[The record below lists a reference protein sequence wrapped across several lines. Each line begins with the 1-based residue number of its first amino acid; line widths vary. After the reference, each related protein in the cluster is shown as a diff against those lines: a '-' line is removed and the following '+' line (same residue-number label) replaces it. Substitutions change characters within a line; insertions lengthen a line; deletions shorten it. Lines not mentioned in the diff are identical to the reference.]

1 MHKPNAFRLIAA
13 SLAAALMLAACGGG
27 GGGSNN
33 QETAGP
39 PPSSRFGASANLEGI
54 CTVEGQKR
62 FVRSYLDEHYLW
74 YNEIIEVNAAQ
85 YSSAADYF
93 NALLVKTPDAS
104 GQPRDRFSAVLPS
117 ATAENVLA
125 RAADVSTAQA
135 NHTPFVPVSRV
146 FLTPTGRRVGYIQ
159 FNDHAT
165 GAQDDLINA
174 FRNVRDSGLQDLVLD
189 LRQNSGG
196 FLYIALTAA
205 SMITGPQ
212 NNGKIFEQLQYNDK
226 RQAET
231 EANTLR
237 FGDTV
242 QFAESFYS
250 KGAPIPQLGL
260 PRVYILAS
268 SLTCSSS
275 ESIVNG
281 LRGVDVQVILIGQT
295 TCGKPYGFHRK
306 DNCGLAYFP
315 IEFRGSNAKGFSDYT
330 TGFRPTCT
338 VNDNPQSRPGS
349 ATDPLLSAAQFH
361 IENGSCPAGTATAQ
375 SSAAPDA
382 SVREQQPARPAWA
395 GRLLPSQR

>member
-1 MHKPNAFRLIAA
+1 MNKPNAFRLLAA
-13 SLAAALMLAACGGG
+13 SLAAALMLTACGGG
-27 GGGSNN
+27 GGGGDS
-33 QETAGP
+33 EDTAGP
-39 PPSSRFGASANLEGI
+39 PPSSRFGASESFEGI

-62 FVRSYLDEHYLW
+62 FVRSYLDERYLW
-74 YNEIIEVNAAQ
+74 YNEIVEVDPAR
-85 YSSAADYF
+85 YSSPADYF

-117 ATAENVLA
+117 ASAENVLA

-135 NHTPFVPVSRV
+135 NHTPYVPVSRV
-146 FLTPTGRRVGYIQ
+146 FLTPSGRRVGYIQ

-165 GAQDDLINA
+165 GAQDDLITA
-174 FRNVRDSGLQDLVLD
+174 FRTVRDGGLQDLVLD

-196 FLYIALTAA
+196 FLYVALTAA

-212 NNGKIFEQLQYNDK
+212 NNGKVFEQLQYNDK

-231 EANTLR
+231 DANTLR

-242 QFAESFYS
+242 QFAETFYPQGS
-250 KGAPIPQLGL
+250 PIPQLNL
-260 PRVYILAS
+260 PRVYILTS
-268 SLTCSSS
+268 SQTCSSS
-275 ESIVNG
+275 ESIING
-281 LRGVDVQVILIGQT
+281 LRGVDVQVVLIGDT

-315 IEFRGSNAKGFSDYT
+315 LEFKGSNAKGFGDYT

-338 VNDNPQSRPGS
+338 VTDNPRAARGS
-349 ATDPLLSAAQFH
+349 ASDPLLVAAQFH
-361 IENGSCPAGTATAQ
+361 IENGACPAGTQTAQ

-382 SVREQQPARPAWA
+382 SVPAQQPARPAWA
-395 GRLLPSQR
+395 GRLLRPQ

>member
-13 SLAAALMLAACGGG
+13 SVATVLMLAACGGG
-27 GGGSNN
+27 GGGDN
-33 QETAGP
+33 EGTPGP
-39 PPSSRFGASANLEGI
+39 PPSSRFGASGNLANI

-74 YNEIIEVNAAQ
+74 YNEITEVNAAQ
-85 YSSAADYF
+85 YASAADYF
-93 NALLVKTPDAS
+93 NALLIKTPDAT
-104 GQPRDRFSAVLPS
+104 GQPRDRFSAVIPTAS
-117 ATAENVLA
+117 AENVLA
-125 RAADVSTAQA
+125 RAADVTTAQA
-135 NHTPFVPVSRV
+135 NHTPYVPVSRV
-146 FLTPTGRRVGYIQ
+146 FLTPSGRRVGYVQ

-165 GAQDDLINA
+165 GAQDDLISA
-174 FRNVRDSGLQDLVLD
+174 FRNVRDTGLQDLVLD
-189 LRQNSGG
+189 LRLNSGG

-226 RQAET
+226 RQPET

-237 FGDTV
+237 FGATV
-242 QFAESFYS
+242 QFAESLYS
-250 KGAPIPQLGL
+250 RGDPIPQLGL

-268 SLTCSSS
+268 SQTCSSS
-275 ESIVNG
+275 ESIING

-315 IEFRGSNAKGFSDYT
+315 LEFKGSNARGFGDYT

-338 VNDNPQSRPGS
+338 VTDNPQVRMGS
-349 ATDPLLSAAQFH
+349 AADPLLAAAQFH
-361 IENGSCPAGTATAQ
+361 IENGSCPSGTATAQ
-375 SSAAPDA
+375 SSATPDA
-382 SVREQQPARPAWA
+382 SVREAQPARPAWA
-395 GRLLPSQR
+395 GRLLQPQR